1 MEIKQPSFRI
11 WFGDYESLLGLNNTK
26 HASTSLSG
34 VIGELTAV
42 RSTVSDIP
50 QGQERIKI
58 DRHCSWMSPQE
69 HMYLSTRKLMQGILF
84 FMTEINDFVIISKP
98 QIGWCYVSCFRWTK
112 NFQRTVS
119 SFTCVTCNNLVCSGT
134 VWRVS
139 LLDSMV
145 R

>member
-1 MEIKQPSFRI
+1 MSSGNNGDQAAVVSYLNVSR
-11 WFGDYESLLGLNNTK
+11 FGDYESLLGLNNTK

-84 FMTEINDFVIISKP
+84 FMSRCL
-98 QIGWCYVSCFRWTK
+98 QAG
-112 NFQRTVS
+112 FQRPGNTHVHIFLEAMQRLNLLLQLRSMISS
-119 SFTCVTCNNLVCSGT
+119 SF
-134 VWRVS
+134 RS
-139 LLDSMV
+139 L

>member
-1 MEIKQPSFRI
+1 MSSGNNGDQAAVVSYLNVSR
-11 WFGDYESLLGLNNTK
+11 FGDYESLLGLNNTK

-69 HMYLSTRKLMQGILF
+69 HML
-84 FMTEINDFVIISKP
+84 VSKD
-98 QIGWCYVSCFRWTK
+98 
-112 NFQRTVS
+112 
-119 SFTCVTCNNLVCSGT
+119 LGT
-134 VWRVS
+134 PMFIFS
-139 LLDSMV
+139 
-145 R
+145 